1 MEALQFYGDLNT
13 KYKVV
18 PPEAMTW
25 AFDDI
30 VAGGQND
37 RYAMTQM
44 FAPYGTLINDPKISK
59 TGGKWAWST
68 VQGPHSKEEG
78 RTWMDGHFLG
88 VPKYTKNKE
97 WALEFIAMCCSREWQ
112 KRAMIRGNAPPL
124 RSVLEDP
131 EMVEKHRLAAGGR
144 AGDRDRVPD
153 AGTSGVGYVGGAV
166 AIGHLA
172 DAASGRRRRSRRWM
186 KPAADWQRSLRRAGI
201 GR

>member
-13 KYKVV
+13 KHKVV

-78 RTWMDGHFLG
+78 RTWVDGHFLG

-112 KRAMIRGNAPPL
+112 KRAMIRGNAPATAFGAGGF
-124 RSVLEDP
+124 RDGRA
-131 EMVEKHRLAAGGR
+131 HRLAAGGR
-144 AGDRDRVPD
+144 AGDRNRVPD
-153 AGTSGVGYVGGAV
+153 AGTSGVGYFGGTV

-172 DAASGRRRRSRRWM
+172 DAAWAEDGE
-186 KPAADWQRSLRRAGI
+186 AGA
-201 GR
+201 R